1 MCMLDSILGKM
12 AEAEVAFS
20 EVVTIV
26 DNFSGFNALVF
37 AISKADLVLAGFFG
51 EELLAF
57 SSILGFLEEA
67 LLGKAFL
74 FSRLDGIVGVELSMG
89 ASFISFEEE
98 DVIEMPASFL
108 EEELVDLAGKMGSF
122 TPEAL
127 LAEEEEAKVSLLSS
141 FRSFSI
147 ASTVLGSSRML
158 SMVSEGSTRLPAW
171 LLASCLEWVSIS
183 KTPGKISMEGER
195 NSISTPVVSFDE
207 GLASQPG
214 GQLASLLHPSSSSKR
229 DVISLI
235 IPSS

>member
-74 FSRLDGIVGVELSMG
+74 FSRLDGTVGVELTIG

-141 FRSFSI
+141 FRSSSK

-183 KTPGKISMEGER
+183 KTPGKISIEGER

-235 IPSS
+235 IPFS

>member
-1 MCMLDSILGKM
+1 MLDSILGKM

-20 EVVTIV
+20 EVVIIV
-26 DNFSGFNALVF
+26 DNFSGFKALVF

-74 FSRLDGIVGVELSMG
+74 FSRLDGIVGVELTIG

-127 LAEEEEAKVSLLSS
+127 LAEEEDKVSLLSC
-141 FRSFSI
+141 FSYLWCSCVAI
-147 ASTVLGSSRML
+147 
-158 SMVSEGSTRLPAW
+158 
-171 LLASCLEWVSIS
+171 LLAVFVWCELPFTTS
-183 KTPGKISMEGER
+183 
-195 NSISTPVVSFDE
+195 
-207 GLASQPG
+207 A
-214 GQLASLLHPSSSSKR
+214 PSSS
-229 DVISLI
+229 ILHQA
-235 IPSS
+235 

>member
-1 MCMLDSILGKM
+1 MLDSILGKM

-20 EVVTIV
+20 DVVTIV
-26 DNFSGFNALVF
+26 DNFSGFKALVF

-122 TPEAL
+122 TAEAL
-127 LAEEEEAKVSLLSS
+127 FAEEEAKVSLLSS
-141 FRSFSI
+141 FRSSSI

-158 SMVSEGSTRLPAW
+158 SMVSEGSTRLT

>member
-1 MCMLDSILGKM
+1 MLDSILGKM

-74 FSRLDGIVGVELSMG
+74 FSRLDGIVGVELTIG

-122 TPEAL
+122 TPDAL
-127 LAEEEEAKVSLLSS
+127 LAEKEEAKVSLLSS
-141 FRSFSI
+141 FRSSSI

-171 LLASCLEWVSIS
+171 LLASCLECVSIS

>member
-1 MCMLDSILGKM
+1 MLDSILGKM

-74 FSRLDGIVGVELSMG
+74 FSRLDGIVGVELTIG
-89 ASFISFEEE
+89 GSFISFEEE
-98 DVIEMPASFL
+98 DPIEMPASFL

-122 TPEAL
+122 TPDAI
-127 LAEEEEAKVSLLSS
+127 LAEEEEDKVSLLSS
-141 FRSFSI
+141 FRSSSI

-158 SMVSEGSTRLPAW
+158 SMVSEGSTRLPVW

-195 NSISTPVVSFDE
+195 NSISTPVVSLVE

-214 GQLASLLHPSSSSKR
+214 GQLASFLHPSSSSKR
-229 DVISLI
+229 EVISLI
-235 IPSS
+235 IPFS

>member
-1 MCMLDSILGKM
+1 MLDSILGKM

-20 EVVTIV
+20 EVVIIV
-26 DNFSGFNALVF
+26 DNFSGFKALVF
-37 AISKADLVLAGFFG
+37 AISKADLVLSGFFG

-67 LLGKAFL
+67 LLGNAFL

-122 TPEAL
+122 TAEAL
-127 LAEEEEAKVSLLSS
+127 FAEEEAKVSLLSS
-141 FRSFSI
+141 FRSSSK

-183 KTPGKISMEGER
+183 KTPGKISIEGER

-235 IPSS
+235 IPFS

>member
-26 DNFSGFNALVF
+26 DIFSGFNALVF

-51 EELLAF
+51 EELLTF

-74 FSRLDGIVGVELSMG
+74 FSRLDGIVGVELTIG

-122 TPEAL
+122 TAEAL
-127 LAEEEEAKVSLLSS
+127 FAEEEAKVSLLSS
-141 FRSFSI
+141 FRSSSI

-158 SMVSEGSTRLPAW
+158 SMVSEGSTRLT

>member
-1 MCMLDSILGKM
+1 MLDSILGKM

-20 EVVTIV
+20 EVDTID
-26 DNFSGFNALVF
+26 DNFSGFNALVL
-37 AISKADLVLAGFFG
+37 AISKADLVLTRFFG

-74 FSRLDGIVGVELSMG
+74 FSRLDGIVGVELTIG
-89 ASFISFEEE
+89 GSFISFEEE
-98 DVIEMPASFL
+98 DPIEMPASFL

-122 TPEAL
+122 TPETL

-141 FRSFSI
+141 FRSSSI

-158 SMVSEGSTRLPAW
+158 SMVSEGSTRLPVW

-195 NSISTPVVSFDE
+195 NSISTPVVSLDE

-214 GQLASLLHPSSSSKR
+214 GQLASLLHPSSSSKWE
-229 DVISLI
+229 VISLI

>member
-1 MCMLDSILGKM
+1 MLDSILGKM

-20 EVVTIV
+20 DVVTIV

-37 AISKADLVLAGFFG
+37 AISKADFVVAGFFG

-89 ASFISFEEE
+89 GSFISFEEE
-98 DVIEMPASFL
+98 DAIEMPASFL

-122 TPEAL
+122 TAEAL
-127 LAEEEEAKVSLLSS
+127 FAEEEAKVSLLSS
-141 FRSFSI
+141 FRSSSI

-158 SMVSEGSTRLPAW
+158 SMVSEESTRLT

-235 IPSS
+235 IPFS

>member
-20 EVVTIV
+20 EVVIIV
-26 DNFSGFNALVF
+26 DNFSGFKALVF

-74 FSRLDGIVGVELSMG
+74 FSRLDGIVGVELSIG
-89 ASFISFEEE
+89 ASFISFKEE

-108 EEELVDLAGKMGSF
+108 EQELVDLSGKMGSF
-122 TPEAL
+122 TPDAL
-127 LAEEEEAKVSLLSS
+127 LAEEEAKVSLLSS
-141 FRSFSI
+141 FRSSSK

-158 SMVSEGSTRLPAW
+158 SMVSDGSTRLPAW

-183 KTPGKISMEGER
+183 KTPGKISIEGER

-235 IPSS
+235 IPFS

>member
-1 MCMLDSILGKM
+1 MLDSILGKM

-20 EVVTIV
+20 EVVIIV
-26 DNFSGFNALVF
+26 DNFSGFKALVF

-74 FSRLDGIVGVELSMG
+74 FSRLDGIVGVELTIG

-122 TPEAL
+122 TPDAL
-127 LAEEEEAKVSLLSS
+127 LAEEEAKVSLLSS
-141 FRSFSI
+141 FRSSSK

-158 SMVSEGSTRLPAW
+158 SMVSDGSTRLPAW

-183 KTPGKISMEGER
+183 KTPGKISIEGER

-235 IPSS
+235 IPFS

>member
-37 AISKADLVLAGFFG
+37 AISKADLVLSGFFG

-74 FSRLDGIVGVELSMG
+74 FSRLDGIVGVELTIG

-141 FRSFSI
+141 FRSSSK

-183 KTPGKISMEGER
+183 KTPGKISIEGER

>member
-1 MCMLDSILGKM
+1 MLDSILGKM

-20 EVVTIV
+20 EVVIIV
-26 DNFSGFNALVF
+26 DNFSGFKALVF
-37 AISKADLVLAGFFG
+37 AISKADLVLSGFFG

-122 TPEAL
+122 TAEAL
-127 LAEEEEAKVSLLSS
+127 FAEEEAKVSLLSS
-141 FRSFSI
+141 FRSSSI

-158 SMVSEGSTRLPAW
+158 SMVSEESTRLT

>member
-1 MCMLDSILGKM
+1 MLDSILGKM

-20 EVVTIV
+20 EVVIIV
-26 DNFSGFNALVF
+26 DNFSGFKALVF
-37 AISKADLVLAGFFG
+37 AISKADLVLSGFFG

-74 FSRLDGIVGVELSMG
+74 FSRLDGIVGVELTIG

-122 TPEAL
+122 TAEAL
-127 LAEEEEAKVSLLSS
+127 FAEEEAKVSLLSS
-141 FRSFSI
+141 FRSSSI

-183 KTPGKISMEGER
+183 KTPGKISIEGER

-235 IPSS
+235 IPFS

>member
-1 MCMLDSILGKM
+1 MLDSILGKM

-74 FSRLDGIVGVELSMG
+74 FSRLDGIVGVELTIG
-89 ASFISFEEE
+89 GSFISFEEE

-122 TPEAL
+122 TPETL

-141 FRSFSI
+141 FRSSSI

-158 SMVSEGSTRLPAW
+158 SMVSEGSARLPVW

-195 NSISTPVVSFDE
+195 NSISTPVVSLDE

-229 DVISLI
+229 GVISLI

>member
-1 MCMLDSILGKM
+1 M
-12 AEAEVAFS
+12 AEAFS

-122 TPEAL
+122 TAEAL
-127 LAEEEEAKVSLLSS
+127 FAEEEAKVSLLSS
-141 FRSFSI
+141 FRSSSI

-183 KTPGKISMEGER
+183 KTPGKISIEGER

-235 IPSS
+235 IPFS

>member
-20 EVVTIV
+20 EVVIIV

-37 AISKADLVLAGFFG
+37 AISKADLVLSGFFG

-122 TPEAL
+122 TAEAL
-127 LAEEEEAKVSLLSS
+127 LAEEEAKVSLLSS
-141 FRSFSI
+141 FRSSSI

-158 SMVSEGSTRLPAW
+158 SMVSEESTRLT

-235 IPSS
+235 IPFS

>member
-37 AISKADLVLAGFFG
+37 AISKADLVLAGAFG

-122 TPEAL
+122 TAEAL
-127 LAEEEEAKVSLLSS
+127 LAEEEDKVSLLSC
-141 FRSFSI
+141 FRSSSI

-158 SMVSEGSTRLPAW
+158 SMVSEGSTRLALW

-183 KTPGKISMEGER
+183 KTPGKISIEGER

>member
-1 MCMLDSILGKM
+1 MLDSILGKM

-37 AISKADLVLAGFFG
+37 AISKADLVLARFFG

-74 FSRLDGIVGVELSMG
+74 FSRLDEIVGVELTIG
-89 ASFISFEEE
+89 GSFISFEED

-122 TPEAL
+122 TPETL

-141 FRSFSI
+141 FRSSSI

-158 SMVSEGSTRLPAW
+158 SMVSEGSARLPAW

-214 GQLASLLHPSSSSKR
+214 GQLASFLHPSSSSKR
-229 DVISLI
+229 EVISLI
-235 IPSS
+235 IPFS

>member
-74 FSRLDGIVGVELSMG
+74 FSRLDGIVGVELTIG

-122 TPEAL
+122 TAEAL
-127 LAEEEEAKVSLLSS
+127 LAEEEDKVSLLSC
-141 FRSFSI
+141 FRSSSI

-235 IPSS
+235 IPFS

>member
-1 MCMLDSILGKM
+1 MLDSILGKM

-20 EVVTIV
+20 DVVTIV

-89 ASFISFEEE
+89 GSFISFEEE

-122 TPEAL
+122 TAEAL
-127 LAEEEEAKVSLLSS
+127 FAEEEAKVSLLSS
-141 FRSFSI
+141 FRSSSI

-158 SMVSEGSTRLPAW
+158 SMVSEGSTRLT

-183 KTPGKISMEGER
+183 KTPGKISIEGER

-235 IPSS
+235 IPFS

>member
-1 MCMLDSILGKM
+1 MPDSILGKM

-20 EVVTIV
+20 EVVIIV
-26 DNFSGFNALVF
+26 DNFSGFKALVF
-37 AISKADLVLAGFFG
+37 AISKADLAGFFG

-74 FSRLDGIVGVELSMG
+74 FSRLDGIVGVELSIG
-89 ASFISFEEE
+89 GSFISFKEE

-108 EEELVDLAGKMGSF
+108 EQELVDLSGKMGSF
-122 TPEAL
+122 TPDAL
-127 LAEEEEAKVSLLSS
+127 LAEEEAKVSLLSS
-141 FRSFSI
+141 FRSSSI

>member
-1 MCMLDSILGKM
+1 MLDSILGKM

-20 EVVTIV
+20 EVVIIV
-26 DNFSGFNALVF
+26 DNFSGFKALVF
-37 AISKADLVLAGFFG
+37 AISKADLVLSGFFG

-74 FSRLDGIVGVELSMG
+74 FSRLDGIVGVELTIG

-122 TPEAL
+122 TAEAL
-127 LAEEEEAKVSLLSS
+127 FAEEEAKVSLLSS
-141 FRSFSI
+141 FRSSSI

-158 SMVSEGSTRLPAW
+158 SMVSEESTRLT

>member
-1 MCMLDSILGKM
+1 MLDSILGKM

-20 EVVTIV
+20 EVDTIV
-26 DNFSGFNALVF
+26 DNISGFNALVL
-37 AISKADLVLAGFFG
+37 AISKADLVLTRFFG

-74 FSRLDGIVGVELSMG
+74 FSRLDGIVGVELIIG
-89 ASFISFEEE
+89 GSFISIVEE
-98 DVIEMPASFL
+98 DPIEMPASFL

-122 TPEAL
+122 TAETL

-141 FRSFSI
+141 FRSSSR

-158 SMVSEGSTRLPAW
+158 SMVSEGSTRLT

-214 GQLASLLHPSSSSKR
+214 GQLASFLHPSSSSKR
-229 DVISLI
+229 EVISVI
-235 IPSS
+235 IPFS

>member
-26 DNFSGFNALVF
+26 DIFSGFNALVF

-74 FSRLDGIVGVELSMG
+74 FSRLDGIVGVELTIG

-122 TPEAL
+122 TAEAL
-127 LAEEEEAKVSLLSS
+127 FAEEEAKVSLLSS
-141 FRSFSI
+141 FRSSSI

-158 SMVSEGSTRLPAW
+158 SMVSEGSTRLT

>member
-1 MCMLDSILGKM
+1 MLDSILGKM

-122 TPEAL
+122 TPDAI
-127 LAEEEEAKVSLLSS
+127 LAEEEEDKVSLLSS
-141 FRSFSI
+141 FRSSSI

-158 SMVSEGSTRLPAW
+158 SMVSEGSARLPAW

-195 NSISTPVVSFDE
+195 NSISTPVVSLVE

-214 GQLASLLHPSSSSKR
+214 GQLASFLHPSSSSKR
-229 DVISLI
+229 EVISLI
-235 IPSS
+235 IPFS

>member
-1 MCMLDSILGKM
+1 M
-12 AEAEVAFS
+12 AEAFS

-74 FSRLDGIVGVELSMG
+74 FSRLDGIVGVELTIG

-122 TPEAL
+122 TPGAL
-127 LAEEEEAKVSLLSS
+127 LAEEENKVSLLSC
-141 FRSFSI
+141 FRSSSI

-235 IPSS
+235 IPFS

>member
-37 AISKADLVLAGFFG
+37 AISKADLVLSGFFG

-122 TPEAL
+122 TAEAL
-127 LAEEEEAKVSLLSS
+127 LAEEEDKVSLLSC
-141 FRSFSI
+141 FRSSSI

-183 KTPGKISMEGER
+183 KTPGKISIEGER

-235 IPSS
+235 IPFS

>member
-1 MCMLDSILGKM
+1 MLDSILGKM
-12 AEAEVAFS
+12 AEAEIALS

-74 FSRLDGIVGVELSMG
+74 FSRLDGIVGVELTIG

-122 TPEAL
+122 TAEAL
-127 LAEEEEAKVSLLSS
+127 FAEEEAKVSLLSS
-141 FRSFSI
+141 FRSSSI

-158 SMVSEGSTRLPAW
+158 SMVSEESTRLT

-235 IPSS
+235 IPFS

>member
-1 MCMLDSILGKM
+1 MLDSILGKM

-37 AISKADLVLAGFFG
+37 AISKADLVLARFFG

-122 TPEAL
+122 TAETL

-141 FRSFSI
+141 FRSSSI

-214 GQLASLLHPSSSSKR
+214 GQLASLLHPSSSSK
-229 DVISLI
+229 
-235 IPSS
+235 

>member
-1 MCMLDSILGKM
+1 M
-12 AEAEVAFS
+12 AEAFS

-74 FSRLDGIVGVELSMG
+74 FSRLDGIVGVELTIG

-141 FRSFSI
+141 FRSSSI

-183 KTPGKISMEGER
+183 KTPGKISIEGER

-235 IPSS
+235 IPFS

>member
-1 MCMLDSILGKM
+1 MLDSILGKM

-122 TPEAL
+122 TAEAL
-127 LAEEEEAKVSLLSS
+127 FAEEEAKVSLLSS
-141 FRSFSI
+141 FRSSSI

-158 SMVSEGSTRLPAW
+158 SMVSEESTRLT

-235 IPSS
+235 IPFS

>member
-1 MCMLDSILGKM
+1 MLDSILGKM

-37 AISKADLVLAGFFG
+37 AISKADLVLARFFG

-108 EEELVDLAGKMGSF
+108 EEELVDLAGIMGSF
-122 TPEAL
+122 TADAL

-141 FRSFSI
+141 FRSSSI

-158 SMVSEGSTRLPAW
+158 SMVSEGSARLPAW

-195 NSISTPVVSFDE
+195 NSISTPVVSLDE

-214 GQLASLLHPSSSSKR
+214 GQLASLLHPSSSSKWE
-229 DVISLI
+229 VISVI
-235 IPSS
+235 IPFS

>member
-1 MCMLDSILGKM
+1 MLDSILGKM

-74 FSRLDGIVGVELSMG
+74 FSRLDGIVGVKLSMG
-89 ASFISFEEE
+89 DSFISFEEE

-122 TPEAL
+122 TPETL

-141 FRSFSI
+141 FRSSSI

-158 SMVSEGSTRLPAW
+158 SMVSEGSARLPAW

-214 GQLASLLHPSSSSKR
+214 GQLASFLHPSSSSKR
-229 DVISLI
+229 EVISLI
-235 IPSS
+235 IPFS

>member
-141 FRSFSI
+141 FRSSSK

-229 DVISLI
+229 EVISLI

>member
-122 TPEAL
+122 TAEAL
-127 LAEEEEAKVSLLSS
+127 FAEEEAKVSLLSS
-141 FRSFSI
+141 FRSSSK

-183 KTPGKISMEGER
+183 KTPGKISIEGER

-235 IPSS
+235 IPFS

>member
-67 LLGKAFL
+67 LLAKAFL
-74 FSRLDGIVGVELSMG
+74 FSRLDGIVGVELTIG

-122 TPEAL
+122 TAEAL
-127 LAEEEEAKVSLLSS
+127 LAEEEDKVSLLSC
-141 FRSFSI
+141 FRSSSI

-235 IPSS
+235 IPFS

>member
-20 EVVTIV
+20 EVVIIV
-26 DNFSGFNALVF
+26 DNFSGFKALVF
-37 AISKADLVLAGFFG
+37 AISKADLVLSGFFG

-141 FRSFSI
+141 FRSSSK

-235 IPSS
+235 IPFS